1 MSTESELKKE
11 LRWLHGEIVDVFGAL
26 DLIGGR
32 LVLDAPDAETANAG
46 STVTILAKHL
56 RREANELNN
65 LFLKMQ

>member
-11 LRWLHGEIVDVFGAL
+11 LRRLHGEIVDVCGAL

-32 LVLDAPDAETANAG
+32 LVLDAPDHETANAG
-46 STVTILAKHL
+46 SMVVILAKHL

-65 LFLKMQ
+65 LFLKIQ

>member
-1 MSTESELKKE
+1 MSPESELKRE
-11 LRWLHGEIVDVFGAL
+11 LRRLHGEIVDVFGAL
-26 DLIGGR
+26 DLIGER
-32 LVLDAPDAETANAG
+32 LVLDAPDHETANAG